1 MLTVYTTET
10 CSFCVMVKKYL
21 TLKEIPFET
30 IDITSDAEKR
40 QELFNKTNLMTVPV
54 ITNGKDF
61 VNGWNP
67 VLLNKLIQNTII

>member
-21 TLKEIPFET
+21 TLKEIPFEAV
-30 IDITSDAEKR
+30 DITNDAEKR
-40 QELFNKTNLMTVPV
+40 QELFDKTNLMTVPV